1 MCRDLSAL
9 LLGDG
14 EPQAA
19 EPDKLHRIEAS
30 IFATDHRRLELAGKH
45 EALAKKVSSSVSTL
59 GQRVEELDK
68 LRSQLRVT
76 DERSRELS
84 GRLDKER
91 ASWEGLQKQIDE
103 QAKVVSRVVQRLD
116 KLSD

>member
-1 MCRDLSAL
+1 MEL
-9 LLGDG
+9 LDIM
-14 EPQAA
+14 EAMVQRVEEVADRAA
-19 EPDKLHRIEAS
+19 TTETLA
-30 IFATDHRRLELAGKH
+30 ELQQELGKH
-45 EALAKKVSSSVSTL
+45 KAMAKKVSGSVSTL

-91 ASWEGLQKQIDE
+91 AGWEGLQKRIDE

-116 KLSD
+116 KLSDG